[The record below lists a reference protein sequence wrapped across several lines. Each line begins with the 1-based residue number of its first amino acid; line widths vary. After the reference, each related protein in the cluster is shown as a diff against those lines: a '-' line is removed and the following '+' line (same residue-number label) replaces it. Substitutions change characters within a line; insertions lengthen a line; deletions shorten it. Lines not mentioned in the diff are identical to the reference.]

1 MEIFKTKFERF
12 QKENLAQVLKCG
24 YCQKTACGSWH
35 KKFLA
40 SCKYRR
46 ETFCKTCHSFN
57 IAKNSLLENA
67 DLNLREYITNFLQD
81 FLCILDETLGRNF
94 EAVERVPV
102 EKLHTIKTYHKS
114 EKNRNQVINKKLVNC
129 KKISYSM
136 KEKFIKKDIL

>member
-12 QKENLAQVLKCG
+12 QKENLVQVLKCG

-40 SCKYRR
+40 SCKYHR

-67 DLNLREYITNFLQD
+67 DLNVREYITNFLQD